1 VEPNREIPRSLR
13 SMRNLR
19 QQEFIEF
26 LVTRVGLDHRFDH
39 RAHQDIERRRR
50 VLDELGFHHAV
61 DLFEVPLVQRYKDGA
76 FVRKILI
83 DGADADARS
92 LGNAVRSDRI
102 HAVALQHT
110 RHRIEDRFDSL
121 SCSALS
127 RPSPHGGARATTLK
141 PALDGVEAL
150 LLINSGPELVARDEA
165 AAKVA
170 KAAGVKHLVKLSSYD
185 SREQNVGTGVW
196 HARGEAAIRAAGIPF
211 TFVQPSGFMV
221 NALFWANSIKA
232 EGVVRSSTGDGR
244 IPFIHSDDIADVTTK
259 ALTTTQ
265 YIGESLTITGPEAL
279 SYAEMTAKIGS
290 AIGKPLR
297 FQPISDDEER
307 QHLIALGEPEASVEA
322 HLSIYRAIREGRLAP
337 VTDTVERVLGRSPI
351 SFDRWV
357 RENVAAFQPKSI
369 NRPDTRCS

>member
-1 VEPNREIPRSLR
+1 MSNIHIGNARPYLITGATGNIGSLVVERLDSHGNRPRVFVR
-13 SMRNLR
+13 DAAK
-19 QQEFIEF
+19 
-26 LVTRVGLDHRFDH
+26 TRARYGD
-39 RAHQDIERRRR
+39 
-50 VLDELGFHHAV
+50 AV
-61 DLFEVPLVQRYKDGA
+61 DIFTGDL
-76 FVRKILI
+76 
-83 DGADADARS
+83 AD
-92 LGNAVRSDRI
+92 
-102 HAVALQHT
+102 
-110 RHRIEDRFDSL
+110 
-121 SCSALS
+121 
-127 RPSPHGGARATTLK
+127 ATTLK